1 MDTASDG
8 VEKKHRK
15 VLSDLAWELHK
26 LEGATYSMSMSVEDG
41 AQDAFC
47 DWAEAYW
54 EKADQPTT
62 KPLLAALYNKVP
74 DHAAKLSGILH
85 LIHEYDPRA
94 VIFLPRPTIPLS
106 VIQLALAIIDCLVV
120 EAERFHANT
129 DDLEAQAIRRFKEL
143 PPVEWTWSKFKGKCN
158 DPIRDAGSKLWTNVV
173 TAMRDAGIGEVT
185 KSKPLTFRRHTD
197 VDGHRKM
204 SA

>member
-1 MDTASDG
+1 MILTLT
-8 VEKKHRK
+8 V
-15 VLSDLAWELHK
+15 
-26 LEGATYSMSMSVEDG
+26 ATRFTDG
-41 AQDAFC
+41 AQDVFC

-74 DHAAKLSGILH
+74 DHAAHLSGILD
-85 LIHEYDPRA
+85 LVNEYDPDKSDKWQ
-94 VIFLPRPTIPLS
+94 PSETIPLS

-129 DDLEAQAIRRFKEL
+129 DDLEAQAIAKFKEL
-143 PPVEWTWSKFKGKCN
+143 PPIEWTWDKFKGKCKA
-158 DPIRDAGSKLWTNVV
+158 PIRQSGKQLWTNIV

-185 KSKPLTFRRHTD
+185 KSKPLTFRTRTD
-197 VDGHRKM
+197 ADGHRKM

>member
-26 LEGATYSMSMSVEDG
+26 LEGATYSMSVEDG

-120 EAERFHANT
+120 EAERFHANN
-129 DDLEAQAIRRFKEL
+129 DDLEAEAIDRFKKL
-143 PPVEWTWSKFKGKCN
+143 PPIEWTWDSFKGKCR
-158 DPIRDAGSKLWTNVV
+158 PAIRARKKELWTNIV

-185 KSKPLTFRRHTD
+185 KSKPLTFCRHMD

-204 SA
+204 SV

>member
-1 MDTASDG
+1 M
-8 VEKKHRK
+8 
-15 VLSDLAWELHK
+15 LSDLAWALHLLPPK
-26 LEGATYSMSMSVEDG
+26 TYSLSVEDG
-41 AQDAFC
+41 AQDVFC

-74 DHAAKLSGILH
+74 DHAAHLSGILH
-85 LIHEYDPRA
+85 LVNEYDPDNGDQWH
-94 VIFLPRPTIPLS
+94 PSKTIPLS

-129 DDLEAQAIRRFKEL
+129 DDLEAQAIAKFKKL
-143 PPVEWTWSKFKGKCN
+143 PPVEWTWTKFKGECN
-158 DPIRDAGSKLWTNVV
+158 DPIRQSGKQLWTNIV

-185 KSKPLTFRRHTD
+185 KSKPLTFRRRTGD
-197 VDGHRKM
+197 DGHREM

>member
-15 VLSDLAWELHK
+15 MLSDLVWELHK
-26 LEGATYSMSMSVEDG
+26 LEGATYSMCVEDG
-41 AQDAFC
+41 AQGAFC

-62 KPLLAALYNKVP
+62 KPLLAALYNKLP

-85 LIHEYDPRA
+85 LVHEYDPRA

-106 VIQLALAIIDCLVV
+106 VIQLA
-120 EAERFHANT
+120 
-129 DDLEAQAIRRFKEL
+129 
-143 PPVEWTWSKFKGKCN
+143 
-158 DPIRDAGSKLWTNVV
+158 
-173 TAMRDAGIGEVT
+173 TA
-185 KSKPLTFRRHTD
+185 SWPLRSTD
-197 VDGHRKM
+197 VRSEPLSSPSAELRILRRDTRKKRRM
-204 SA
+204 RLA